1 MRQCTKRA
9 RRKFG
14 KVGIIVR
21 ALLIPTRDG
30 VHEAMAALVHPAQFW
45 CRLEIGG
52 AQVWRGVPAL
62 WFTICTRSL
71 VHYALSDAIMT
82 RASELAVLVSWP
94 QFTGVGCALCS
105 LQFAWS
111 AWYRALYIAVQ
122 LALWGLHIHGQ
133 YSKNP
138 SKHRGQT
145 TLVCFVCRM
154 TSKKMRIRQWCC
166 SLFLVGHLIKKG

>member
-1 MRQCTKRA
+1 MAWAKFFSRISRFACSSLVGQCAKRA
-9 RRKFG
+9 RRKFN
-14 KVGIIVR
+14 KIGIIVR

-30 VHEAMAALVHPAQFW
+30 VHEAMAALVQPAQFW
-45 CRLEIGG
+45 CSVEISG

-111 AWYRALYIAVQ
+111 ACLVQSALHCRAIGIVEVT
-122 LALWGLHIHGQ
+122 HIWTVF
-133 YSKNP
+133 KEP
-138 SKHRGQT
+138 K
-145 TLVCFVCRM
+145 
-154 TSKKMRIRQWCC
+154 
-166 SLFLVGHLIKKG
+166 